1 LTDDPEPT
9 GSAGGGEPAASGEPG
24 TTAEATAGIEGAT
37 AEGATTAEPRAS
49 AARRSSRGGARHA
62 PEREGRQLA
71 LAAVFEADFGQRTA
85 TRVLERRVGEG
96 DIGHRAAAHA
106 RRIVDIVVA
115 NRDTI
120 DARIESVAPA
130 YPVVQLARIDRAL
143 LRCGM
148 GELLHCRTTP
158 ARVAISEWVELARTY
173 SGEPTRRL
181 MNGALGRV
189 AEDVAEAQGDDARPG
204 PRGTVGREASGHTEG
219 PAE

>member
-1 LTDDPEPT
+1 L
-9 GSAGGGEPAASGEPG
+9 SAGAQGVPAGAS
-24 TTAEATAGIEGAT
+24 
-37 AEGATTAEPRAS
+37 
-49 AARRSSRGGARHA
+49 ARHA
-62 PEREGRQLA
+62 PEREGRQIA

-85 TRVLERRVGEG
+85 TAILGRRLGEG
-96 DIGHRAAAHA
+96 DIGARAAAQA
-106 RRIVDIVVA
+106 RRLVEVVVA
-115 NRDTI
+115 HRDSI
-120 DARIESVAPA
+120 DARIEAVAPA

-189 AEDVAEAQGDDARPG
+189 AKDVSEARGDDAPPEPQG
-204 PRGTVGREASGHTEG
+204 AIGTESRGYTEG